1 MTIKIEREALQ
12 CITNDVP
19 ICSPLDESINQVD
32 RIPEARCKEDQLPF
46 PEMELTDDDDSS
58 VSSYS
63 FSSASS
69 GERRV
74 SWSDS
79 LVTDIRTRERTRP
92 EDVSLLFYSY
102 EETQRFRQ
110 EYRLERRK
118 AAEEAANVQCTQLS
132 NEKASIFPDSSSA
145 WSSSNI
151 VDNCAANPSAG
162 RHRISRVV
170 IMHKNSFETF
180 VDKDIFSAPSPHD
193 NKATVSN
200 SASDDFFDNDSFW
213 SGQITWY

>member
-1 MTIKIEREALQ
+1 MF
-12 CITNDVP
+12 
-19 ICSPLDESINQVD
+19 PLMSIFGTTSVKQKHSCDSLLDTRNVYPSIN
-32 RIPEARCKEDQLPF
+32 
-46 PEMELTDDDDSS
+46 
-58 VSSYS
+58 
-63 FSSASS
+63 
-69 GERRV
+69 
-74 SWSDS
+74 
-79 LVTDIRTRERTRP
+79 
-92 EDVSLLFYSY
+92 LLFLLSTYANNVFPSISS
-102 EETQRFRQ
+102 FRQ

-118 AAEEAANVQCTQLS
+118 AAEEAANAQCTQLS

-170 IMHKNSFETF
+170 VMHKNSFETF
-180 VDKDIFSAPSPHD
+180 VDQVIFSAPSPD
-193 NKATVSN
+193 NNKATVSN

>member
-1 MTIKIEREALQ
+1 MAFIGHFNFGKRREEACNASPLHRHKTQTYILFTIDNMTIKIEREALQ

-19 ICSPLDESINQVD
+19 VCSPLDESINQVD
-32 RIPEARCKEDQLPF
+32 HIPEARFKEDQLPF

-102 EETQRFRQ
+102 EETQR
-110 EYRLERRK
+110 
-118 AAEEAANVQCTQLS
+118 
-132 NEKASIFPDSSSA
+132 
-145 WSSSNI
+145 
-151 VDNCAANPSAG
+151 
-162 RHRISRVV
+162 
-170 IMHKNSFETF
+170 
-180 VDKDIFSAPSPHD
+180 
-193 NKATVSN
+193 
-200 SASDDFFDNDSFW
+200 
-213 SGQITWY
+213 